1 MIESRPSDGPT
12 VRSSR
17 MIISA
22 GKAPDRRTSASASA
36 FSGVKFPSMIP
47 LSLIWLLM
55 IGADWTRLSRTIA
68 RRLSMFSPV
77 TFANFTA
84 PGAFRK
90 NMTAGWLNLSRS
102 TRAFFRSRP
111 VTAAAR
117 LRT

>member
-1 MIESRPSDGPT
+1 
-12 VRSSR
+12 
-17 MIISA
+17 
-22 GKAPDRRTSASASA
+22 
-36 FSGVKFPSMIP
+36 
-47 LSLIWLLM
+47 
-55 IGADWTRLSRTIA
+55 
-68 RRLSMFSPV
+68 MFSPV

-117 LRT
+117 FST